1 MAVEFSVTRSSLAKY
16 LKQHQKQVRFSIA
29 QSINDLAFGTRDKWH
44 QEAAKRFENPVPLTK
59 KFAMVYT
66 KADKKTLRA
75 VLGAKD
81 FMPKGTAP
89 NKYLGPQVFGG
100 QRDDK
105 RAERALKLNG
115 LMNATDIAI
124 PTGAVK
130 GRMTGARWVKVLS
143 DLRAFTMA
151 GANMNRSGAKAA
163 KYFVLK
169 DQRGK
174 LPAGVYERMAS
185 GKPRRI
191 IAFVRGPANYKPK
204 FPMYEIAHHY
214 ARKNMHTMFSR
225 RFLANIG
232 VTRRNYL
239 KQFSAERRMMQAQ
252 ANYFR
257 PGAYLQIR

>member
-1 MAVEFSVTRSSLAKY
+1 MSVEFNISRSSLHKY
-16 LKQHQKQVRFSIA
+16 LAEYQRQVRFSLA
-29 QSINDLAFGTRDKWH
+29 QSVNDLAFSTRDKWH
-44 QEAAKRFENPVPLTK
+44 LEAAKRFENPVALTR
-59 KFAMVYT
+59 KFATVYSRAT
-66 KADKKTLRA
+66 KKTLQA
-75 VLGAKD
+75 VVGAKD

-89 NKYLGPQVFGG
+89 RKYLGPQVFGG

-115 LMNATDIAI
+115 LMNPTDIAI
-124 PTGAVK
+124 PTAAVK
-130 GRMTGARWVKVLS
+130 GRMTGGRWVKVLS

-169 DQRGK
+169 DQRGR

-191 IAFVRGPANYKPK
+191 IAFVRGPANYQPK
-204 FPMYEIAHHY
+204 FPIYEIAHHHL
-214 ARKNMHTMFSR
+214 RKNFATTFSR
-225 RFLANIG
+225 RFLLNIG

-239 KQFSAERRMMQAQ
+239 RQFGEERKKMQSQ
-252 ANYFR
+252 ARYFR
-257 PGAYLQIR
+257 PGASLVIR